1 MPRIVRVS
9 GARDDSVNGMYR
21 LLVAT
26 TRQVAKSSLPAG
38 SVCVRDGGPDC
49 RGGGDCLNDE

>member
-9 GARDDSVNGMYR
+9 GAGDDSVNGMYR

-26 TRQVAKSSLPAG
+26 TRQVAKSSLLAG